1 MVILKKH
8 IGFPPK
14 KSFLT
19 ANWQSLNLTSYQLT
33 KQMSSFSKKLCF
45 VGSCF
50 ECKLSKLPFTTMSRP
65 TSETYIHKKPRVFSL
80 ACDTSSRYV
89 LQKDSLRKQNAAEPV
104 STAQRLLTPCSKRN
118 RQFSTEFPWMESRL
132 AMWPP
137 ANGKESNHRSRVNN
151 DKKASRGLKL
161 VANIKR
167 YFFPTYNAVCSR
179 E

>member
-1 MVILKKH
+1 
-8 IGFPPK
+8 
-14 KSFLT
+14 
-19 ANWQSLNLTSYQLT
+19 
-33 KQMSSFSKKLCF
+33 MSSFSKKLCF

-65 TSETYIHKKPRVFSL
+65 TSETYIHKNLVYFHWLAIRLRVMSF
-80 ACDTSSRYV
+80 
-89 LQKDSLRKQNAAEPV
+89 KDSLRKQNAAEPV